1 MKNVKSEEL
10 QFPEKDSAYT
20 SEVLNVQTVK

>member
-10 QFPEKDSAYT
+10 QFPEKGSAYI